1 MTAINNNQGERLARL
16 EVLIENQSKDI
27 HAIKK
32 DLDDLKRQSM
42 WVRGGVLLTIA
53 FGGLVTWLLN
63 VASKAQGLL
72 K

>member
-1 MTAINNNQGERLARL
+1 MTGNNNQGERLARL
-16 EVLIENQSKDI
+16 EVMIANQSDDI

-53 FGGLVTWLLN
+53 FGGLVAWLLN